1 MSSSSESAQRSSLE
15 RSLRTGVEKKGMVVG
30 EREFC
35 GDGLP
40 EAGAGAGVGSEGAD
54 VVEATFAW
62 EADDAVVV
70 AGAGEAA
77 VWVTSGAKETAMV
90 VAGMEVAPRSRILG
104 AMGGVGRRDGRG
116 KRGGEVDGCRAA
128 SSAAGG

>member
-1 MSSSSESAQRSSLE
+1 MEQ
-15 RSLRTGVEKKGMVVG
+15 SLRTGVGKKGVAVG
-30 EREFC
+30 ERELC

-40 EAGAGAGVGSEGAD
+40 EAGAGAGVGSKGAV
-54 VVEATFAW
+54 VVEAADVW
-62 EADDAVVV
+62 EADGAVLV

-77 VWVTSGAKETAMV
+77 VWVTSGTEETAMV

-128 SSAAGG
+128 SPAAGR